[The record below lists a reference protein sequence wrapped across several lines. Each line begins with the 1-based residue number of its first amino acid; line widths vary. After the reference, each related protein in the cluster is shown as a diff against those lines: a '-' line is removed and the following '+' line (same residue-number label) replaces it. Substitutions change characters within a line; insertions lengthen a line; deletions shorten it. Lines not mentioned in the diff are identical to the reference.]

1 MGRYRHITS
10 RDVNLDL
17 PVANHIYLGHLPPS
31 ASQVLYFR
39 KGKILTISYRVGM
52 DWMLRVAKLS
62 IQTHA
67 FPFTLWS
74 NRQENTHS
82 PPLSQPGMATGL
94 APTPAQ
100 KDVGGCILGH
110 AQVKML
116 QLSMSCPP
124 SPPTGWG

>member
-1 MGRYRHITS
+1 MEGRGTGEVGKRGEERMGRYRHITS

-62 IQTHA
+62 IQDRK
-67 FPFTLWS
+67 S
-74 NRQENTHS
+74 
-82 PPLSQPGMATGL
+82 
-94 APTPAQ
+94 
-100 KDVGGCILGH
+100 V
-110 AQVKML
+110 V
-116 QLSMSCPP
+116 
-124 SPPTGWG
+124 